1 MEYFDMSKPIAAMAS
16 LVRPLVEP
24 HCGDLDVTWFTS
36 TEEALEIAPHAE
48 IGWFDMYDKDKMA
61 QVLSAATSLK
71 WLNSIYA
78 GVEHFPLDQ
87 LKQQGTIV
95 TNGAGLNS
103 SPIAEFVVMGML
115 SAAKRTDKLL
125 ELQAQQEWPEQ
136 APGTT
141 ELTDGKALIIGY
153 GGIGQQV
160 AKKLSGFDMDVTA
173 VRRTASDDPAG
184 LGTEVIGTDDWRAR
198 LGEFDWVIVSAP
210 ATTETQKLLGADEFA
225 AMKPSAWLINVA
237 RGSLVD
243 QPALVEALNSKAIGG
258 AMLDVTDPEPL
269 PKGDPL
275 WTAANCFI
283 TMHVSGVAQTR
294 MFQRAAARFVE
305 NLKRYQTGGDMVA
318 VADLDRGY

>member
-1 MEYFDMSKPIAAMAS
+1 MSKPIAAMAS

-36 TEEALEIAPHAE
+36 TEEAMEIAPHAE
-48 IGWFDMYDKDKMA
+48 IGWFDMYDKEKMA
-61 QVLSAATSLK
+61 EVLAAATNLK

-136 APGTT
+136 APGTA
-141 ELTDGKALIIGY
+141 ELMDGKALIIGY

-160 AKKLSGFDMDVTA
+160 AKKLSGFEMDVTA

-184 LGTEVIGTDDWRAR
+184 LGAEVIGTDDWQAR

-210 ATTETQKLLGADEFA
+210 ATTETKKLLGADEFA

-243 QPALVEALNSKAIGG
+243 QPALVEALNNKAIGG

-275 WTAANCFI
+275 WTADNCFI

-305 NLKRYQTGGDMVA
+305 NLARYQNGDDMIA

>member
-1 MEYFDMSKPIAAMAS
+1 MSKPIAAMAS
-16 LVRPLVEP
+16 LVRPMVEP

-48 IGWFDMYDKDKMA
+48 IGWFDMYDKEKMA
-61 QVLSAATSLK
+61 QVLAEAKNLK

-87 LKQQGTIV
+87 LKQQGTIL

-103 SPIAEFVVMGML
+103 APIAEFVVMGML

-125 ELQAQQEWPEQ
+125 SLQEEQEWPEQ

-141 ELTDGKALIIGY
+141 ELADGKALIIGY

-160 AKKLSGFDMDVTA
+160 AKKLSGFEMDVTA

-184 LGTEVIGTDDWRAR
+184 VGTEVIGTNDWRDR

-210 ATTETQKLLGADEFA
+210 ATAETQKLLGKDEFA
-225 AMKPSAWLINVA
+225 AMKPSAWLVNVA

-258 AMLDVTDPEPL
+258 AVLDVTEPEPL

-275 WTAANCFI
+275 WTANNCFI

-305 NLKRYQTGGDMVA
+305 NLKRYQTGGDMIA

>member
-1 MEYFDMSKPIAAMAS
+1 MSKPIAAMAS
-16 LVRPLVEP
+16 LVRPMIEP

-36 TEEALEIAPHAE
+36 TEEAIEIAPHAE
-48 IGWFDMYDKDKMA
+48 IGWFDMYDKEKMA
-61 QVLSAATSLK
+61 QVLGAATSLK

-87 LKQQGTIV
+87 LKRQGTIV

-115 SAAKRTDKLL
+115 AAAKRTDKLL
-125 ELQAQQEWPEQ
+125 ELQEQQEWPEQ

-184 LGTEVIGTDDWRAR
+184 LGTEVIGTEDWRAR

-210 ATTETQKLLGADEFA
+210 ATTETQKLLSADEFA
-225 AMKPSAWLINVA
+225 AMKSSAWLVNVA

-243 QPALVEALNSKAIGG
+243 QPALVDALNSKSIGG
-258 AMLDVTDPEPL
+258 AVLDVTDPEPL

-275 WTAANCFI
+275 WTAPNCFI

-294 MFQRAAARFVE
+294 MFQRAAARFVA
-305 NLKRYQTGGDMVA
+305 NLKRYQNGEEMIA